1 MGEGND
7 QARLLKAF
15 RDQESRLR
23 GYLLRLTDTSE
34 EVDDICQEALLRS
47 LEAAKRTTVRN
58 PSPFLFGIAR
68 NIVRRRFERK
78 SRSLVDL
85 VADFTPDDHVGDGR
99 SLDDIMDEQERLAR
113 YDEAIARLPP
123 KCRRVFVLAKV
134 YGYTH
139 REISEMLNIAVKTV
153 ENHVAT
159 GLKRC
164 GEALARD
171 ERDGESQ
178 PAVIRFPR
186 RAGRPG
192 RGTP

>member
-1 MGEGND
+1 MGEDAD
-7 QARLLKAF
+7 QTGLMNAF

-23 GYLLRLTDTSE
+23 SYLCRFTDSSHE
-34 EVDDICQEALLRS
+34 IDDICQEALLRF
-47 LEAAKRTTVRN
+47 LEATKRRAVRN
-58 PSPFLFGIAR
+58 PGAFLFGIAR

-99 SLDDIMDEQERLAR
+99 PLDDIMDEQERIAR

-123 KCRRVFVLAKV
+123 QCRRVFVLAKV
-134 YGYTH
+134 YGYSH
-139 REISEMLNIAVKTV
+139 REISGMLNIAVKTV

-164 GEALARD
+164 SEALARD
-171 ERDGESQ
+171 ERGMGPE
-178 PAVIRFPR
+178 PTIIRFPR
-186 RAGRPG
+186 RAGGSG
-192 RGTP
+192 RGAP